1 MKQGRKVCGQ
11 RSCFLLSIQVKFN
24 EPWKCWKNRAKKKAH
39 TDTRTYK
46 INMDKTR
53 EKKRDLWRWRR
64 LTCVTFR
71 HRFVRCQVKECQN
84 LSLYAHWRHSST
96 APPSTAGTQP
106 IGLCC
111 CADEE
116 SLVFEI
122 LFAFVVQFARWQ
134 RKRFQ
139 GSTRGEQA
147 DAMIFFPTLPWCYFR
162 L

>member
-116 SLVFEI
+116 SLVFRNI
-122 LFAFVVQFARWQ
+122 IRVRRSICALATQAFSRFYTWRASWRDDLLSDFTLVLF
-134 RKRFQ
+134 
-139 GSTRGEQA
+139 
-147 DAMIFFPTLPWCYFR
+147 
-162 L
+162 